1 MNVVKCTAKT
11 KEEALSQV
19 LAKLNAN
26 ETEIIYN
33 YEEVKGGL
41 FKGTTYECS
50 GFLKLDVLA
59 DAEEYLKSII
69 KGMGV
74 ECNLEVSTKENTT
87 TIKIYS
93 SNNPMIIGK
102 NGQNLEALTII
113 VRQFIKNICYN
124 GPRIVLDVEDYKDRQ
139 NKRLERLAKNL
150 ARDVVRTKVDI
161 EMDSMNSYDRRIV
174 HNVLT
179 NFRGVTTESVGEEP
193 NRKVVIRYSK
203 EEKASE

>member
-1 MNVVKCTAKT
+1 
-11 KEEALSQV
+11 
-19 LAKLNAN
+19 
-26 ETEIIYN
+26 
-33 YEEVKGGL
+33 
-41 FKGTTYECS
+41 
-50 GFLKLDVLA
+50 
-59 DAEEYLKSII
+59 
-69 KGMGV
+69 MGV

-93 SNNPMIIGK
+93 SNNPVIIGK

-113 VRQFIKNICYN
+113 VRQFIKNISNN

-150 ARDVVRTKVDI
+150 ACDVVRTKVDI

>member
-1 MNVVKCTAKT
+1 M
-11 KEEALSQV
+11 
-19 LAKLNAN
+19 
-26 ETEIIYN
+26 
-33 YEEVKGGL
+33 
-41 FKGTTYECS
+41 
-50 GFLKLDVLA
+50 D
-59 DAEEYLKSII
+59 
-69 KGMGV
+69 V

-113 VRQFIKNICYN
+113 VRQFIKNICNN

-139 NKRLERLAKNL
+139 NRRLERLAKNL

>member
-11 KEEALSQV
+11 KEEALNQV
-19 LAKLNAN
+19 LAKLNAS
-26 ETEIIYN
+26 ESEIVYS
-33 YEEVKGGL
+33 YEEIKGGL

-59 DAEEYLKSII
+59 DAEEFLKSII

-74 ECNLEVSTKENTT
+74 DCNLEVSTKENTT

-93 SNNPMIIGK
+93 SNNPVIIGK
-102 NGQNLEALTII
+102 NGQNLEALTTI
-113 VRQFIKNICYN
+113 VRQYIKNICNN

-139 NKRLERLAKNL
+139 VKRLERLAKNL
-150 ARDVVRTKVDI
+150 ARDVVRTKTDV

-179 NFRGVTTESVGEEP
+179 DFKSVTTESIGEEP
-193 NRKVVIRYSK
+193 NRRVVIKYS
-203 EEKASE
+203 E

>member
-1 MNVVKCTAKT
+1 M
-11 KEEALSQV
+11 
-19 LAKLNAN
+19 
-26 ETEIIYN
+26 
-33 YEEVKGGL
+33 L
-41 FKGTTYECS
+41 FRS
-50 GFLKLDVLA
+50 
-59 DAEEYLKSII
+59 SII

-93 SNNPMIIGK
+93 SNNPVIIGK

-113 VRQFIKNICYN
+113 VRQFIKNISNN

>member
-41 FKGTTYECS
+41 FKGTIYECS

-59 DAEEYLKSII
+59 AAEEYLKSII

-93 SNNPMIIGK
+93 SNNPVIIGK

-113 VRQFIKNICYN
+113 VRQFIKNICNN

-150 ARDVVRTKVDI
+150 ACDVVRTKVDI